1 MKRSNNKKSTSQEG
15 DPSLSPKAGPRRK
28 KNRIMDTSSQ
38 EGDQPMAGA
47 KNKKGGGG
55 KGRKRKRNQDK
66 VQVNWL
72 QIIVILHNFK
82 LSLSYVHID
91 IIIIPSPQQFPS
103 KFFENFGVQ
112 QHCFSSPKNNKITKN
127 PQKNLKNISV
137 HTRSVQLFI
146 RNILNVPEHSVPG
159 WDIHDAII

>member
-66 VQVNWL
+66 VQVN
-72 QIIVILHNFK
+72 
-82 LSLSYVHID
+82 
-91 IIIIPSPQQFPS
+91 
-103 KFFENFGVQ
+103 
-112 QHCFSSPKNNKITKN
+112 
-127 PQKNLKNISV
+127 
-137 HTRSVQLFI
+137 
-146 RNILNVPEHSVPG
+146 
-159 WDIHDAII
+159 

>member
-38 EGDQPMAGA
+38 GGPSCSRVVVEPENPTTATRKRMGDQPMAGA

-66 VQVNWL
+66 VQVN
-72 QIIVILHNFK
+72 
-82 LSLSYVHID
+82 
-91 IIIIPSPQQFPS
+91 
-103 KFFENFGVQ
+103 
-112 QHCFSSPKNNKITKN
+112 
-127 PQKNLKNISV
+127 
-137 HTRSVQLFI
+137 
-146 RNILNVPEHSVPG
+146 
-159 WDIHDAII
+159 